1 VCAITNIYLEH
12 TAILGATRAAIAA
25 EKAGIVKPGSV
36 VVTGAL
42 APDDEAAALIERTA
56 RERGARCVRVE
67 HAGEDSL
74 ERRNLRLA
82 STVLEELARELPELA
97 RRGVGADA
105 LDARARALAR
115 LPGRAE
121 RRALRG
127 TRVVLD
133 GAHVPESLAL
143 VLRDLACDPELA
155 PDPVVVLGMGSEKDA
170 RGLLKALQ
178 GRADRVLCTSPGD
191 GPYRHPMELR
201 ALALELGLAAEV
213 LPDPQAALEQAVR
226 AAGSAGWVLVTGS
239 LHLVGAVRGLTTG

>member
-1 VCAITNIYLEH
+1 
-12 TAILGATRAAIAA
+12 
-25 EKAGIVKPGSV
+25 
-36 VVTGAL
+36 
-42 APDDEAAALIERTA
+42 
-56 RERGARCVRVE
+56 VRVE
-67 HAGEDSL
+67 HASEDSL

-82 STVLEELARELPELA
+82 GAVLEELARVLPELA
-97 RRGVGADA
+97 GRGVGAHA
-105 LDARARALAR
+105 LDARAQELAR

-121 RRALRG
+121 RRTLRG

-143 VLRDLACDPELA
+143 VLRDLARDPELA

-201 ALALELGLAAEV
+201 ALALELGLAAEAF
-213 LPDPQAALEQAVR
+213 PEPPSALERAAS

-239 LHLVGAVRGLTTG
+239 LHLVGALRPLTTG